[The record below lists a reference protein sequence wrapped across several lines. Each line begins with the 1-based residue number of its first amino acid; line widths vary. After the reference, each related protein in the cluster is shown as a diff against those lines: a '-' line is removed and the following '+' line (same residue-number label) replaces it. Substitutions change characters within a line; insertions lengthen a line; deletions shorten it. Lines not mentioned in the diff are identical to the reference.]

1 MNPSVHRPLGLV
13 LALIILLS
21 IVGCE
26 SAISNPDPNQPPS
39 SSVRALYQ
47 QAEQVSQT
55 SMPRARDLIEQ
66 GIKLAQS
73 KQNQQAEAEGYL
85 LLADLYRLE
94 GTNLKHQRLAVNHY
108 LKAATLCEER
118 ANPACAAHAH
128 YHAGA
133 GFLVFKDHEQAI
145 LYLLKALAR
154 YEVIGDST
162 GAMLSQLRLSD
173 AFWGNGSWNASY
185 DYAKSA
191 AQIAKIN
198 RHDSAS
204 VRSLIRQGDFYLKE
218 EDYDQSQAHYQQ
230 ALELL
235 ESQGDPSATLT
246 TLSRLAR
253 ADILHKKL
261 GTAQRHLGSA
271 LSLAVR
277 IDQPEQEAELLGL
290 KAELALA
297 KQQYSEVSSLLD
309 SSLALAQ
316 RYQMA
321 DLLLKNRQRYISFYL
336 QTNQSEG
343 LPHHWQQL
351 DELQDS
357 VERLERRDL
366 TQRLNAQFDAQKQS
380 YQIGLLQEQRKTQA
394 AELENQRYQIQFT
407 IAIGLFLLLL
417 AGILYQ
423 QYRTKRRINQQL
435 EWLVARRTE
444 ELRFANRDLKE
455 VNKELDTFAYRTAH
469 DIRGPV
475 ARLLGLCQLALHEDR
490 GGNAMRYLEMID
502 QEAIQM
508 DFMLHRFL
516 EVSSIKHLR
525 SQPKPIKLTEE
536 IESVMEEMSE
546 LDGFCDVRFNLDV
559 MPELEV
565 VADPVLVRITL
576 KNLIENAIIFHRRDI
591 PDPFVEI
598 QAIALSGDIE
608 LRILDNGIGIVPE
621 VAPHI
626 FEMFYRGTTLSK
638 GLGLGLYATQLA
650 AHSLSGS
657 VRLNTQQKEGTEFI
671 LRLPKSQ
678 PIAKRKASP
687 L

>member
-1 MNPSVHRPLGLV
+1 MNASVHHPFGLL
-13 LALIILLS
+13 LAVATLLA
-21 IVGCE
+21 IAGCE
-26 SAISNPDPNQPPS
+26 SAVSNSSPNQPLS
-39 SSVRALYQ
+39 SSVRALYR
-47 QAEQVSQT
+47 QAEKVAQT
-55 SMPRARDLIEQ
+55 SMPQATDLIEQ
-66 GIKLAQS
+66 GLKLAQS
-73 KQNQQAEAEGYL
+73 EQNLLAEAEGYL

-94 GTNLKHQRLAVNHY
+94 RSDLNYQRLAVNHY
-108 LKAATLCEER
+108 LKAAALCEER
-118 ANPACAAHAH
+118 PHPACAAYAH
-128 YHAGA
+128 YHAGV

-154 YEVIGDST
+154 YEVMGDST

-173 AFWGNGSWNASY
+173 AFWGNGSWSVSY

-191 AQIAKIN
+191 EQMASAN
-198 RHDSAS
+198 LHDSAL
-204 VRSLIRQGDFYLKE
+204 VRSLIRQGDFHLRE
-218 EDYDQSQAHYQQ
+218 EDYDQSQQNYQK
-230 ALELL
+230 ALGLL
-235 ESQGDPSATLT
+235 ESQGAPSATLIV
-246 TLSRLAR
+246 LDRLAR
-253 ADILHKKL
+253 VNILRKQLGAAQRYL
-261 GTAQRHLGSA
+261 GTALA
-271 LSLAVR
+271 LAVR
-277 IDQPEQEAELLGL
+277 VDQPEQEAELLGL

-297 KQQYSEVSSLLD
+297 QQRYSQVPSLLD
-309 SSLALAQ
+309 SSLAIAQ

-336 QTNQSEG
+336 HTNQSEG
-343 LPHHWQQL
+343 LPQQWQQF
-351 DELQDS
+351 DALQDS
-357 VERLERRDL
+357 VDRLERRDL
-366 TQRLNAQFDAQKQS
+366 TQRLNAQFDVQKQS

-394 AELENQRYQIQFT
+394 AELENQRYQIQFA

-423 QYRTKRRINQQL
+423 QYRSKRRINQQL
-435 EWLVARRTE
+435 ESLVARRTE

-490 GGNAMRYLEMID
+490 DGDATRYLAMIN

-516 EVSSIKHLR
+516 EVSSIKHLHG
-525 SQPKPIKLTEE
+525 QPKPLNLIEE
-536 IESVMEEMSE
+536 LASVIEEMAE
-546 LDGFCDVRFNLDV
+546 LDGFHAIRFHLDV
-559 MPELEV
+559 MPGLEV
-565 VADPVLVRITL
+565 VADPVLVRIAL

-598 QAIALSGDIE
+598 QALSLNGDME
-608 LRILDNGIGIVPE
+608 LRILDNGIGIAPE
-621 VAPHI
+621 VAPRI

-671 LRLPKSQ
+671 LRMPRSQ
-678 PIAKRKASP
+678 PMIKPQESMP
-687 L
+687 